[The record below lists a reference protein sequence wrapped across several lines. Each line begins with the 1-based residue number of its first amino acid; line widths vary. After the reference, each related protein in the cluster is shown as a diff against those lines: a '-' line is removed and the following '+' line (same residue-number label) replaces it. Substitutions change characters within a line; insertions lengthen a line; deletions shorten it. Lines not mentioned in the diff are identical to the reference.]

1 VSYAD
6 SGDDRYVQIKLVVIR
21 NWLDQLARLRD
32 ENNLNRVL
40 WVQMSGEYQRLR
52 AQSKLEPSGT
62 QATKERVHGTSP
74 ASLPADQH
82 VR

>member
-6 SGDDRYVQIKLVVIR
+6 SGDDRFVQIKLVVIR

-52 AQSKLEPSGT
+52 SQPKQEHADTRE
-62 QATKERVHGTSP
+62 TSNAGPQKDP
-74 ASLPADQH
+74 AKAG
-82 VR
+82 